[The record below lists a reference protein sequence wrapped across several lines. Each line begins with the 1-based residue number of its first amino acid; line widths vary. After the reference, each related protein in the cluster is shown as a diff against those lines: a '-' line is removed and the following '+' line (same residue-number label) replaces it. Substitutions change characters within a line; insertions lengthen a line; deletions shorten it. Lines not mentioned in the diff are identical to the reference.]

1 MEQTLADYDVIVL
14 GMGPGGEVATGALLA
29 AGKRVAVVEREL
41 IGGECAFWACIPSKT
56 LLRPPEVRADAAKA
70 EGVATPGLEWPATA
84 AYRDEAINH
93 LDDTDSVRDYE
104 RQGASVF
111 KGAGHIVDWGAVAVN
126 GQTLRADNLVIATGS
141 DSAIPPIE
149 GLEKVPYWTNRE
161 ATTLREI
168 PRRAVIVGGGP
179 VAIELGQM
187 LARFGTHV
195 HLVQSADRLINR
207 EDERVSALI
216 AEALAAD
223 GITIHAGRET
233 KAARHNGDTT
243 ILTLDNGEELS
254 ADALIIATGRT
265 PRVRGIGL
273 ESIGIEPDEKAGLK
287 VDAQCRV
294 AEGVYAVG
302 DVTNIAPF
310 THVAQY
316 QGRVA
321 AANILGTPARADY
334 RVIPRVVYSDPEI
347 AAVGLTAQQAQEG
360 GMQIATAEVD
370 MADTLARPATYGRD
384 VRGTL
389 GLVADK
395 EHGVLVGAWAV
406 APLAGEW
413 LQIASLALRAEIP
426 LATLRDT
433 MFQFPTFAEAFW
445 YGVDQLSSK

>member
-1 MEQTLADYDVIVL
+1 LADYDVIVL
-14 GMGPGGEVATGALLA
+14 GMGPGGEVAASALLA
-29 AGKRVAVVEREL
+29 AKKRVALVEREL
-41 IGGECAFWACIPSKT
+41 IGGECAFWACIPSKV
-56 LLRPPEVRADAAKA
+56 LLRPPEVRADAAKV
-70 EGVATPGLEWPATA
+70 EGVATPGLEWLATA

-104 RQGASVF
+104 AQGATVF
-111 KGAGHIVDWGAVAVN
+111 KGAGRIAGRGAVEVN
-126 GQTLRADNLVIATGS
+126 GRTLRADHLIIATGS

-149 GLEKVPYWTNRE
+149 GLDDVPYWTNRE

-187 LARFGTHV
+187 LARFGSHV

-216 AEALAAD
+216 AAALAAD
-223 GITIHAGRET
+223 GVTIHAGREA
-233 KAARHNGDTT
+233 KAVRRNGDTT
-243 ILTLDNGEELS
+243 IVTLDDGTELS

-273 ESIGIEPDEKAGLK
+273 ESLGIEPDAKAGLK
-287 VDAQCRV
+287 VDDHCRV
-294 AEGVYAVG
+294 VEGVYAVG

-334 RVIPRVVYSDPEI
+334 RVIPRVVYCDPEI
-347 AAVGLTAQQAQEG
+347 AAVGLTAQQAEEKG
-360 GMQIATAEVD
+360 IAVVTAEVD
-370 MADTLARPATYGRD
+370 MAETLARPATYGRD

-395 EHGVLVGAWAV
+395 ERGVLVGAWAV

-413 LQIASLALRAEIP
+413 LQMASIALRAEIP